1 VLVAGQV
8 FPFTTL
14 SDRKLTPS
22 FRARYRS
29 FLSHPRISLYREII
43 GKAVYALTGV
53 LIFFNPFPKLTA
65 VEEISFYGAF
75 FLFLIMAMLKGGI
88 RMANPLT
95 LPLGLFFAWACI
107 GLPFALDAGNSG
119 HDVYAHLFKY
129 LVIFYLLVNVF
140 ATEKRL
146 GQLILIVIASTTVY
160 AVVTMSHFYL
170 ILGNPLTVKLGY
182 RMPWEIPTNVIGVL
196 TIAALIFCLFRL
208 LERKTAPE
216 RIILAAALF
225 MLTAAT
231 LATQTRSAIGAMI
244 VGLIVAAPRLKK
256 VLLIFLP
263 LILLM
268 VFVMPVKNRLDPG
281 SLLNKIRTDDR
292 INTWRI
298 FYEMAKDHPLT
309 GIGFG
314 FESYRDDALLAKYNA
329 RVPER
334 YRRPVADKAPHNFI
348 VDTAVR
354 TGFVG
359 LALFLFIM
367 LRMLWTAGRLALR
380 GRSPLV
386 GSWSLAMLAASSSW
400 IVQSMFENTLSGPP
414 AVVLILIMA
423 ATVILRQLDQPPAP
437 AASASKQD

>member
-1 VLVAGQV
+1 
-8 FPFTTL
+8 
-14 SDRKLTPS
+14 LTPS
-22 FRARYRS
+22 FRARYQR
-29 FLSHPRISLYREII
+29 FLSHPRISLYGEII

-75 FLFLIMAMLKGGI
+75 LLFLMMAALKGGT

-95 LPLGLFFAWACI
+95 LPLGMFLAWACI
-107 GLPFALDAGNSG
+107 GLPFALDAGNSS

-129 LVIFYLLVNVF
+129 LVIFCLIVNVF

-146 GQLILIVIASTTVY
+146 YQLILIVIASTTVY
-160 AVVTMSHFYL
+160 AVVTLSHFYL

-182 RMPWEIPTNVIGVL
+182 RLPWEIPTNVIGVL
-196 TIAALIFCLFRL
+196 TIAALIFCLFSFM
-208 LERKTAPE
+208 EKQTAPE

-225 MLTAAT
+225 ILTAAT
-231 LATQTRSAIGAMI
+231 LATQTRSAMGAMTI
-244 VGLIVAAPRLKK
+244 GLIVAAPRLKK
-256 VLLIFLP
+256 VLLLFLP

-268 VFVMPVKNRLDPG
+268 VFVMPVKNRLEPG

-292 INTWRI
+292 INTWYI
-298 FYEMAKDHPLT
+298 FYELAKDHPLT
-309 GIGFG
+309 GVGFG
-314 FESYRDDALLAKYNA
+314 FETYQDDDLLAKYNA

-367 LRMLWTAGRLALR
+367 LRMLWTAGRLAFR
-380 GRSPLV
+380 GHSSLV
-386 GSWSLAMLAASSSW
+386 RNWSLAMLAASSSW

-423 ATVILRQLDQPPAP
+423 VTVILRQLDQPPGP
-437 AASASKQD
+437 ASSTPEQA